1 MSAKSTG
8 RIMSL
13 AIQRFDRTNALHT
26 RDVTID
32 NLMVVHVPP
41 MTCVAGLLNGSF
53 DAAEIPL
60 AYYVFLRDQGA
71 PLTAI
76 PVFTDR
82 IFVQEYIYTWEDS
95 GISSLGELRG
105 RRVGIPRY
113 FITAGLW
120 HRGMLKEEYGI
131 SPHEIEWHATSP
143 EIDPRMRL
151 PDNVRVVINPG
162 PYLGLEL
169 LLGGQV
175 DCLMTE
181 ATPIIPESQ
190 RGNVVNVHRD
200 VHELKRRYFQRTGF
214 HPIVHLIA
222 IREAVPKERPQLV
235 EELCDAFDKAKMS
248 AYQLLQNERTTTLP
262 LMRDY
267 LDETVEMFGDD
278 PWPYG
283 LSGRNRA
290 ELERL
295 LAYAHDQGLTQRRL
309 EVDSLFAASVRNF
322 PFGAKMIRGANLS
335 SLASL
340 LGQLPKED
348 SVVRDSAP
356 SKLSA
361 PPRKF
366 N

>member
-1 MSAKSTG
+1 
-8 RIMSL
+8 MSL

-26 RDVTID
+26 RTVTID

-41 MTCVAGLLNGSF
+41 MTCVAGLLNGTF

-71 PLTAI
+71 SLTAI

-82 IFVQEYIYTWEDS
+82 IFVQEYVYTRPDS

-113 FITAGLW
+113 YITAGLW

-131 SPHEIEWHATSP
+131 SPYEIEWHTTSP
-143 EIDPRMRL
+143 EIDSRMQL
-151 PDNVRVVINPG
+151 PDDVKVVIDPG
-162 PYLGLEL
+162 PYLGLKL
-169 LLGGQV
+169 LLDGKV

-181 ATPIIPESQ
+181 ATPIIPEDRQ
-190 RGNVVNVHRD
+190 RNVVHVHRH
-200 VHELKRRYFQRTGF
+200 VQELKRDYFQRTAF
-214 HPIVHLIA
+214 HPIVHVIA
-222 IREAVPKERPQLV
+222 LGEAAAQDRPQLV
-235 EELCDAFDKAKMS
+235 EELCHAFDKAKMS
-248 AYQLLQNERTTTLP
+248 AYQLLQNERTTALP

-267 LDETVEMFGDD
+267 LDETAEMFGDD

-295 LAYAHDQGLTQRRL
+295 LGYAHDQGLTRRRL
-309 EVDSLFAASVRNF
+309 GVESLFAASVRSF
-322 PFGAKMIRGANLS
+322 PFRAKMIRGANLAG
-335 SLASL
+335 LGSL

-348 SVVRDSAP
+348 SPARDSAP
-356 SKLSA
+356 SESSA
-361 PPRKF
+361 PPKKF
-366 N
+366 